1 MGILYVPDKP
11 KIPADHRCS
20 LPNLYHHESNEYKIV
35 GTIYQCDICEAY
47 YCMRIHYGMWEWKDI
62 PKFYAQWKLKK
73 IQKKQKKNVIH
84 SASTETDT

>member
-11 KIPADHRCS
+11 KISPDHRCN
-20 LPNLYHHESNEYKIV
+20 LPDLYSAESNEYKVV
-35 GTIYQCDICEAY
+35 GTIYQCDICGAY
-47 YCMRIHYGMWEWKDI
+47 YCMRINYGVWEWKNI
-62 PKFYAQWKLKK
+62 LKFYAQWKLKK